1 MAKARAEV
9 LAKAQAMAA
18 ARAAAA
24 SGSTPTAGAPMPAG
38 GVPNM
43 DAIRQR
49 AEALKARMAS
59 LSKVVKIQSG
69 RILFMVS
76 LETRS
81 LVLTNHF
88 FLWVMSQ

>member
-1 MAKARAEV
+1 
-9 LAKAQAMAA
+9 
-18 ARAAAA
+18 
-24 SGSTPTAGAPMPAG
+24 MPAA

-59 LSKVVKIQSG
+59 LSKLVKIQSG
-69 RILFMVS
+69 RIDFMAS
-76 LETRS
+76 LDSKS
-81 LVLTNHF
+81 LVLTDRF

>member
-24 SGSTPTAGAPMPAG
+24 SGSTPTTGASTPAA

-59 LSKVVKIQSG
+59 LSKVVRIQS
-69 RILFMVS
+69 
-76 LETRS
+76 RS
-81 LVLTNHF
+81 II
-88 FLWVMSQ
+88 FLSGF